1 VPKSRGA
8 IRGSF
13 RWYATCGFL
22 AGCLFGLSGCMLTEA
37 NSVDPQFAGSMKTPA
52 GIGLRPKP
60 LSEMP
65 GSRVREGE

>member
-1 VPKSRGA
+1 VG
-8 IRGSF
+8 GV
-13 RWYATCGFL
+13 L
-22 AGCLFGLSGCMLTEA
+22 ALVACLFGLTGCLTTEA

-52 GIGLRPKP
+52 GLSLRPKP